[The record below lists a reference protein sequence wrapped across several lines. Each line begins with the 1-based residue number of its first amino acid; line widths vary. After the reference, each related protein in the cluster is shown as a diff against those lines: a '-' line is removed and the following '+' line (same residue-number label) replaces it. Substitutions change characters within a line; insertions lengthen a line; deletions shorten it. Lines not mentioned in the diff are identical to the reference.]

1 MSCYKE
7 LLTENQEL
15 RAQITELSLG
25 VRGVQEQVA
34 MAGWLSS
41 DELEFVLSTIPI
53 TLPWE

>member
-34 MAGWLSS
+34 AAEWLSS

>member
-25 VRGVQEQVA
+25 VRGVQEQVVE
-34 MAGWLSS
+34 MEWLSS

>member
-7 LLTENQEL
+7 LLTENQDL

-34 MAGWLSS
+34 EAEWMST

>member
-25 VRGVQEQVA
+25 VRGVQEQVTEVE
-34 MAGWLSS
+34 WLSS
-41 DELEFVLSTIPI
+41 DELELVLSTIPI